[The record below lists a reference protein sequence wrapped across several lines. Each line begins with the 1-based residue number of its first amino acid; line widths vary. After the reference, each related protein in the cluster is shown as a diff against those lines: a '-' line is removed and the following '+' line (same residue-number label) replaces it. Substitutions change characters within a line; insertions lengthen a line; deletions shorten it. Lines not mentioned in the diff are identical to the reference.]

1 MSLTSVYLACAILAL
16 VLLLSIS
23 VYFNIKHGLLLLKVQ
38 DSIEES
44 LDLLDEKYASFS
56 EILEKPVF
64 FDSMEVRQVI
74 SDISSTRDS
83 ILVIAGKL
91 TGSLDENSETS
102 SVGEDDG

>member
-1 MSLTSVYLACAILAL
+1 MSGASVYLVYSTIAL
-16 VLLLSIS
+16 LCFLSIS
-23 VYFNIKHGLLLLKVQ
+23 VYFNIKHGILLLKVQ

-56 EILEKPVF
+56 QILEKPVF

-91 TGSLDENSETS
+91 TGSFDENAKTSEER
-102 SVGEDDG
+102 EDDG